1 MILMAV
7 RMDVSVLQP
16 ALDGFVFCQG
26 KDAGGVQ
33 CDDKG
38 ASFVQVTS
46 SDRYVLRYRSVQTHV
61 ESGVIELI

>member
-61 ESGVIELI
+61 ESGAIELI